1 VHFPTIG
8 QRFGV
13 SAVTRGNDALRV
25 ERAFSV
31 ELGGTWESAP
41 SSWARYFLD
50 ASVFERHARDLIA
63 YRRSALG
70 YVRPFNVGSA
80 RFLGAE
86 MSGEITA
93 FEHLRQRA
101 TVTLLDPRDTTE
113 GRTTTNDLLVYRSQ
127 ITLSEELEVFVQKE
141 ASTITHAGLVAYF
154 TYRSGRVA
162 DPAGLL
168 IIPQQGIFDLGGRL
182 QFVGQVD
189 FRARLENVLNT
200 ARYDSLGFPLPG
212 RSVFLSLELIAP

>member
-1 VHFPTIG
+1 
-8 QRFGV
+8 
-13 SAVTRGNDALRV
+13 
-25 ERAFSV
+25 
-31 ELGGTWESAP
+31 
-41 SSWARYFLD
+41 
-50 ASVFERHARDLIA
+50 
-63 YRRSALG
+63 
-70 YVRPFNVGSA
+70 
-80 RFLGAE
+80 
-86 MSGEITA
+86 
-93 FEHLRQRA
+93 
-101 TVTLLDPRDTTE
+101 
-113 GRTTTNDLLVYRSQ
+113 
-127 ITLSEELEVFVQKE
+127 VFVQKE